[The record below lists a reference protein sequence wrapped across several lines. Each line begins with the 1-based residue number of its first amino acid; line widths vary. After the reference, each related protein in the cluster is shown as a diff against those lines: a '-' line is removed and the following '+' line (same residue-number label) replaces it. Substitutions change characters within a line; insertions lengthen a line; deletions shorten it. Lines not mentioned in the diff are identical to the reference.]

1 MLFGIRSSN
10 CNFAR
15 YINRV
20 KLFHNIITSVLLLVV
35 LTGAMKNSVLL
46 MYYQVDSTAF
56 INTFCV
62 NKDRPQLHCDG
73 KCKLSQ
79 ILKEKERK
87 AANETL
93 VSLQAEYL
101 LFQPTEKI
109 TLQLPTL
116 QVTTQPA
123 PVAVYSNLYQ
133 FQFLSRTDRPP
144 QTIA

>member
-1 MLFGIRSSN
+1 MRL
-10 CNFAR
+10 
-15 YINRV
+15 
-20 KLFHNIITSVLLLVV
+20 LHNIVTSVLLLVV
-35 LTGAMKNSVLL
+35 LTGAMKNSLLL
-46 MYYQVDSTAF
+46 MYYQVDTTAF

-79 ILKEKERK
+79 LLKEKERK
-87 AANETL
+87 EANETL

-109 TLQLPTL
+109 KLQLPSL
-116 QVTTQPA
+116 LVTDQPA
-123 PVAVYSNLYQ
+123 PVAVYSNLYK
-133 FQFLSRTDRPP
+133 FQFLSRSDRPP

>member
-1 MLFGIRSSN
+1 M
-10 CNFAR
+10 
-15 YINRV
+15 
-20 KLFHNIITSVLLLVV
+20 LVV
-35 LTGAMKNSVLL
+35 LTGAMKNTLLL
-46 MYYQVDSTAF
+46 MYYQVDTTAF

-79 ILKEKERK
+79 LLKEKERK
-87 AANETL
+87 EANETL

-109 TLQLPTL
+109 KLQLPTIL
-116 QVTTQPA
+116 VTDQPA